1 MKIICIVTIS
11 TEIIRHLSA
20 RSMNVRK
27 KQKAIADIFDNL
39 RRVYQVINEQ
49 SKKAKK
55 QTGITGPQLWAIK
68 MISESSPV
76 QVSEL
81 AHRMYLHPA
90 TVVGIL
96 NRLEEQSLVLRVRA
110 REDRRVVDV
119 NLTPEGKALVARAPE
134 VAQGLLAAGLE
145 VKGLVL
151 RTRTREDRRVVDVNL
166 TPEGKALVARA
177 PEVAQGLL
185 AAGLEVLPAVRLL
198 DIASA
203 LDELVQILGAQE
215 VPPHLILSPEVNVP
229 RKLKKVNLQ

>member
-11 TEIIRHLSA
+11 TEIMRHLSA
-20 RSMNVRK
+20 RSMKVRK

-55 QTGITGPQLWAIK
+55 KTGITGPQLWAIK
-68 MISESSPV
+68 TIAESSPV

-81 AHRMYLHPA
+81 AHKMYLHPA

-96 NRLEEQSLVLRVRA
+96 NRLEEQGLVLRVRT
-110 REDRRVVDV
+110 REDRRIVDV
-119 NLTPEGKALVARAPE
+119 NLTPEGKALV
-134 VAQGLLAAGLE
+134 V
-145 VKGLVL
+145 
-151 RTRTREDRRVVDVNL
+151 
-166 TPEGKALVARA
+166 RA

-185 AAGLEVLPAVRLL
+185 AAGLEVLPASRLM

-203 LDELVQILGAQE
+203 LDELVQIMGVQE
-215 VPPHLILSPEVNVP
+215 LPPHLILSPEVNIP
-229 RKLKKVNLQ
+229 IRRRKDNAASLRKKAR